1 MTSKALTLD
10 LAELSRLGGEV
21 LRLKE
26 RGWTVTDGVGSMKV
40 AMASVPDP
48 VTALEQLTALL
59 EASLNVEAVGLRA
72 GSQFT
77 IRLVNGIPEI
87 VDFPTADPREL
98 FDEQADQALALEALD
113 GSADAALQL
122 PMDWKISGTFSLA
135 QAIDIPSDATVTVSL
150 HSATITDYILGMDS
164 LHIRQLLPDKRYR
177 VFVALDTPDT
187 VQCGLL
193 VLVGM
198 PVRPHPSLVELELVK
213 LLDGEVHHEHF
224 PPAGALVSH
233 AYSHVPQIW
242 SNAVVHINSLMVQQ
256 IWRSLA
262 SKERRGSEGI
272 ILTFAGYKNSSF
284 ALLNQSWTKFQVRE
298 ALALRD
304 WALHDLSPD
313 RLLAVRQ
320 IVSLYDDTSAP
331 FAHAADIQASAE
343 MVYIGLRS
351 DAVAEAVKGARE
363 AHAQAQEAAR
373 QTVKNATEM
382 LKGASERSLAAL
394 VAVGAVLMANAGRV
408 LPDDIGRLLI
418 VLVALFLCALAIA
431 SALLEGPLLA
441 LPARKLRDDLAHQG
455 GLLTSEQRAAVN
467 LLPSLVSA
475 RKRIVIMRWA
485 VPITYLIFATL
496 LLIFG
501 SPGQFK

>member
-1 MTSKALTLD
+1 MTSEDLTLD
-10 LAELSRLGGEV
+10 LAQLSRLGGEV
-21 LRLKE
+21 VRLKE
-26 RGWTVTDGVGSMKV
+26 RGWTVTDGVRSIKV
-40 AMASVPDP
+40 AMASVHDP
-48 VTALEQLTALL
+48 IAALEQLTTLL
-59 EASLNVEAVGLRA
+59 EAALNVEAVGLRA

-113 GSADAALQL
+113 GSADAALRL
-122 PMDWKISGTFSLA
+122 PMDWNISGTFALA
-135 QAIDIPSDATVTVSL
+135 KAIDPPFDATVTVSL
-150 HSATITDYILGMDS
+150 HSATITDYILDIDS
-164 LHIRQLLPDKRYR
+164 LHIRQLLPDERYR

-198 PVRPHPSLVELELVK
+198 PGRPHPLLVELEPVK

-224 PPAGALVSH
+224 PPAGALLSN
-233 AYSHVPQIW
+233 AYAHVPQAW
-242 SNAVVHINSLMVQQ
+242 SNATVHLNALMTQQ

-262 SKERRGSEGI
+262 SKEQRGSEGI
-272 ILTFAGYKNSSF
+272 ALTFAGYKNSSF
-284 ALLNQSWTKFQVRE
+284 PLLVQPWTQCQVKE

-320 IVSLYDDTSAP
+320 IASLYDDTSTP

-343 MVYIGLRS
+343 MVYVGLRS
-351 DAVAEAVKGARE
+351 EAVAEAVKGARE

-394 VAVGAVLMANAGRV
+394 IAVGAVLMANAGRV
-408 LPDDIGRLLI
+408 LPDDISRLLI
-418 VLVALFLCALAIA
+418 VLVALFLCVLAIA
-431 SALLEGPLLA
+431 STALEGPLLA
-441 LPARKLRDDLAHQG
+441 LPAEKLKDDLDHQG
-455 GLLTSEQRAAVN
+455 GLLTSEQRAAIN

-475 RKRIVIMRWA
+475 RKRIVTMRWA
-485 VPITYLIFATL
+485 VPIAYFIFATL